1 MQPQSQAL
9 ASWTRATDLV
19 YAAGLEVRS
28 LTGGVWHSPHL
39 LRYLWD
45 TLLAGLKGLNKPVL
59 DYDPTL
65 LAADLRNHN
74 LRYQWQRLQHRA
86 QQADVAA
93 GGLTLEP

>member
-1 MQPQSQAL
+1 MHIPHQEL
-9 ASWTRATDLV
+9 ASWNRATDLV

-28 LTGGVWHSPHL
+28 LTGAVWHSPRL

-65 LAADLRNHN
+65 LTADLRHHR
-74 LRYQWQRLQHRA
+74 LRWQRLQQRA
-86 QQADVAA
+86 QQADAAA
-93 GGLTLEP
+93 GGLTLGP

>member
-1 MQPQSQAL
+1 MHSPSQAL
-9 ASWTRATDLV
+9 ASWNLATDLV

-28 LTGGVWHSPHL
+28 LTGGVWHSPRL

-65 LAADLRNHN
+65 LTADLRNHR
-74 LRYQWQRLQHRA
+74 LRWQRLQQRA
-86 QQADVAA
+86 QQADAAA
-93 GGLTLEP
+93 GGLTLGP

>member
-1 MQPQSQAL
+1 MQPPSQAL

-28 LTGGVWHSPHL
+28 LTGGVWHSPRL

-93 GGLTLEP
+93 GGLTPEP